1 MKGKESC
8 GCNHMDQRM
17 AGQRPLV
24 GGPASSGAISTETN
38 TAMPNDLQQGYLH
51 LNQPGSPLPML
62 GLMASHHLRASQLT
76 QDQATR
82 NEQLLMTGAML
93 QRGQLPMGMIVPQQ
107 KQKGGR

>member
-1 MKGKESC
+1 MKGQESC
-8 GCNHMDQRM
+8 GCKHMAQRM

-24 GGPASSGAISTETN
+24 GGPSAASGSISTETN

-62 GLMASHHLRASQLT
+62 GLMASHNTRAAQIT
-76 QDQATR
+76 QDQTTAS
-82 NEQLLMTGAML
+82 EQLMMTGAMI

-107 KQKGGR
+107 KGRR